1 LAAKHLPHYARWPES
16 RPYPKKTPPGTHLKH
31 NHNQISN
38 SSKIKTQIYTSTT
51 KNVNNNPQIFFFFF
65 SSTFIDRCPTSFV
78 LLSFILSATKQR
90 KLSKK
95 KKGNETYGGLVE
107 MSGGSGADL
116 GEVGSGVFDGDVE
129 GFFNGLYSTHRFLFF
144 LDKKIL
150 FIFSRK

>member
-1 LAAKHLPHYARWPES
+1 VSNIICSPFLYFI
-16 RPYPKKTPPGTHLKH
+16 G
-31 NHNQISN
+31 NQTE
-38 SSKIKTQIYTSTT
+38 K
-51 KNVNNNPQIFFFFF
+51 
-65 SSTFIDRCPTSFV
+65 
-78 LLSFILSATKQR
+78 TKQ
-90 KLSKK
+90 K